1 MLDSL
6 FKGAQ
11 AMSKHNLDLKI
22 KTSID
27 NSGLRSLDVDMRRI
41 QRLIKA
47 TGADAGAVAG
57 KVRSSQAVLAGYQ
70 SLTPAERK
78 VFRDSNNYG
87 RSDAAVERSLRE
99 KPYKE
104 LEEQVRNQN
113 QDRADQARE
122 QAEMKRQREET
133 LRPVNQAA
141 DYVEQKGLSAISFG
155 LGSDAWSF
163 ALNSMHKFM
172 ELDGVLA
179 TLGRRFHS
187 SGREV
192 GYFGQSLGYTIQQAS
207 AMAEEL
213 GSKTNRVTKTQ
224 FQRYAGFARDFGL
237 DPQAAM
243 SVLGGLQ
250 QLTTSPIGD
259 KTLMS
264 LAGRAQA
271 RGMGEG
277 RFQEYLQGFQSFAQQ
292 GMDATGAMNMNRY
305 AGLYDMPAMVFGAQ
319 DPRGQGAMGAQF
331 MQGLQGTLT
340 GGGAMQSFMLRAM
353 GFGKQGGPDYIE
365 AKKRLEAGI
374 YDSRNLT
381 DLFGEFRQ
389 RGMGKGAQFRALESV
404 AGGQLKAWQIEA
416 LVDKV
421 GTSSSGFA
429 ALQGLG
435 SDAERQT
442 FFDQAMGRYDAG
454 DHSAFDAGGFAKMGS
469 RGGRVGTGDWNAVE
483 VESMQMELGPKMAES
498 MFEMRDTI
506 VNLAETFKKFFG
518 SDPLDML
525 VKATTALANASDKL
539 KAWMPEDA
547 GAKIAS
553 GFMDHLKSAAFAAQF
568 ITSPVTTTFGV
579 ATGAVTLP
587 NQQGGGSPQ

>member
-11 AMSKHNLDLKI
+11 AMSKHSLDLKV

-27 NSGLRSLDVDMRRI
+27 SSGLRSLDVDMRRI

-47 TGADAGAVAG
+47 TGADAGAVAARF
-57 KVRSSQAVLAGYQ
+57 KSSQAELASFQGMNSAQKTAYRKANDLGG
-70 SLTPAERK
+70 SNETAEKAIRN
-78 VFRDSNNYG
+78 R
-87 RSDAAVERSLRE
+87 
-99 KPYKE
+99 PYKE

-133 LRPVNQAA
+133 LRPVNQAG

-172 ELDGVLA
+172 ELDSVLA
-179 TLGRRFHS
+179 TLGRRFRS
-187 SGREV
+187 SGRDV
-192 GYFGQSLGYTIQQAS
+192 GYFGQSLGFTIQQTS

-340 GGGAMQSFMLRAM
+340 GGGPMQSFLLRAM
-353 GFGKQGGPDYIE
+353 GFGKEGGPDYIT

-404 AGGQLKAWQIEA
+404 AGGKLKAWQIEA

-421 GTSSSGFA
+421 GTSDAGFA
-429 ALQGLG
+429 ALQNMG
-435 SDAERQT
+435 SDEERQA
-442 FFDQAMGRYDAG
+442 FIDKAMGRYSDA
-454 DHSAFDAGGFAKMGS
+454 DKKSFDEGGFGEMGKQ
-469 RGGRVGTGDWNAVE
+469 GDRVGAGEWNAVE
-483 VESMQMELGPKMAES
+483 VEKMQMELGPKMMDA
-498 MFEMRDTI
+498 MVEMRETI

-518 SDPLDML
+518 SDPMDML
-525 VKATTALANASDKL
+525 VKAAKALSEASEKL
-539 KAWMPEDA
+539 KNWMPENA
-547 GAKIAS
+547 GEKMAESFAKKLENAN
-553 GFMDHLKSAAFAAQF
+553 FAVQML
-568 ITSPVTTTFGV
+568 TSPVATTAGV
-579 ATGAVTLP
+579 LAGTVKLP
-587 NQQGGGSPQ
+587 DNHGGGGP